1 MTSIVLAGGR
11 SLRLGQDKVMMT
23 MAGQSL
29 MQRVIARL
37 APLSSEVIVA
47 LSQRV
52 ENPALHFAEVKVVFD
67 LYPGKGAL
75 GGIYTGL
82 ISSVSFHN
90 FVVACDMP
98 FLNVELL
105 RYMSQLSPGFD
116 VVVPS
121 VGSNVEPLHAIY
133 AKSCLEPIAELL
145 RQGDLQ
151 ISNLFNS
158 VKVRYVGQSEIDKF
172 DPEHLSFFN
181 VNTKADL
188 EKAKELLNAHS

>member
-11 SLRLGQDKVMMT
+11 SLRLGQNKLTMM

-29 MQRVIARL
+29 MQRVITRL
-37 APLSSEVIVA
+37 APLSPEVIVA
-47 LSQRV
+47 LSQRG
-52 ENPALHFAEVKVVFD
+52 ENPDLPFPEVKAVFD
-67 LYPGKGAL
+67 LYPGKGAI

-82 ISSVSFHN
+82 ISSASFHN
-90 FVVACDMP
+90 LVVACDMP

-105 RYMSQLSPGFD
+105 RYMSQLSSGFD
-116 VVVPS
+116 VVVPR

-145 RQGDLQ
+145 KQSDFK

-158 VKVRYVGQSEIDKF
+158 LKVRYVEQEEIDKF

-188 EKAKELLNAHS
+188 KKAKELLNAHS

>member
-11 SLRLGQDKVMMT
+11 SLRLGQDKVVMI

-47 LSQRV
+47 LSQRG
-52 ENPALHFAEVKVVFD
+52 ENPDLPFAEVKVVFD

-82 ISSVSFHN
+82 VSSASFHN

-98 FLNVELL
+98 FLNIELL
-105 RYMSQLSPGFD
+105 RYMIQLSPGFD

-121 VGSNVEPLHAIY
+121 VGDNVEPLHAIY

-158 VKVRYVGQSEIDKF
+158 VKVRYVGQGEIDRF

>member
-37 APLSSEVIVA
+37 APLSSEVIVV
-47 LSQRV
+47 LSQRG
-52 ENPALHFAEVKVVFD
+52 ENLALPFAEVKAVFD
-67 LYPGKGAL
+67 LYPDKGAL

-82 ISSVSFHN
+82 VSSASFYN
-90 FVVACDMP
+90 LVAACDMP

-105 RYMSQLSPGFD
+105 RYMGQLSPGFD
-116 VVVPS
+116 MVVPS
-121 VGSNVEPLHAIY
+121 VGGNVEPLHAIY

-151 ISNLFNS
+151 ISNLFDS
-158 VKVRYVGQSEIDKF
+158 VKVRYVGQDEIDRF

>member
-11 SLRLGQDKVMMT
+11 SLRLGQNKVMMT

-47 LSQRV
+47 LSQRGQ
-52 ENPALHFAEVKVVFD
+52 NPALPFPEVKMVFD

-82 ISSVSFHN
+82 ISSASFHN

-116 VVVPS
+116 LVVPS
-121 VGSNVEPLHAIY
+121 VGRNVEPLHAIY

-145 RQGDLQ
+145 RQGDFK
-151 ISNLFNS
+151 ISDLFNS
-158 VKVRYVGQSEIDKF
+158 VKVRYVEQDEIDKF

>member
-47 LSQRV
+47 LSQRG
-52 ENPALHFAEVKVVFD
+52 ENPALPFAEVKVVFD

-75 GGIYTGL
+75 GGVYTGL
-82 ISSVSFHN
+82 VSSASFYN
-90 FVVACDMP
+90 LVVACDMP

-116 VVVPS
+116 MVVPS

-158 VKVRYVGQSEIDKF
+158 LKVRYVEQDEIDRF

>member
-11 SLRLGQDKVMMT
+11 SLRLGQNKVMMT

-29 MQRVIARL
+29 IKRVIARL

-47 LSQRV
+47 LSQRGQ
-52 ENPALHFAEVKVVFD
+52 NPALPFPEVKMVFD

-82 ISSVSFHN
+82 INSTSFYN
-90 FVVACDMP
+90 LVVACDMP

-116 VVVPS
+116 LVVPS
-121 VGSNVEPLHAIY
+121 VGRNVEPLHAVY
-133 AKSCLEPIAELL
+133 GKSCLEPMAELL
-145 RQGDLQ
+145 RQSDFK
-151 ISNLFNS
+151 ISDLFNS
-158 VKVRYVGQSEIDKF
+158 VKVRYVEQEEIDKF